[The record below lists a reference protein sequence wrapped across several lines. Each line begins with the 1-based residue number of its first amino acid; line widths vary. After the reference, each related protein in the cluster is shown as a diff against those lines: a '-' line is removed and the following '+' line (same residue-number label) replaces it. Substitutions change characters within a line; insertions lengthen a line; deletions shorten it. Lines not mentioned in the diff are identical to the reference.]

1 MRRGIVLFI
10 TLAILLLLSSIIF
23 LFLHQSDLLKKSVRT
38 NIDTI
43 QTNLLLSDMSHF
55 LKVQNFTQEDI
66 FYGSGIPVS
75 LDLGSLSG
83 TITLSSARNRININ
97 AYLASIIENQEAL
110 QSFLQWMESHHIKEP
125 TLLLALLLD
134 TYDTD
139 LYERQSGSEL
149 KNSYPW
155 FQNGSIANQR
165 AMQMILESYQALSGD
180 DNVTLDSWE
189 ETFGY
194 EGSLLDLNYATTEQ
208 LQLLYPNISPATIA
222 TLSAHQTYYSKVDDI
237 PIDEADKATLL
248 EPHFGITPVLET
260 DTIDVRI
267 TFNSAQECH
276 GSLGF
281 WMGIKSDKTITH
293 LTLSPITCE

>member
-23 LFLHQSDLLKKSVRT
+23 LFLHQSNLLKKSVRT

-83 TITLSSARNRININ
+83 TITLSSARSRININ
-97 AYLASIIENQEAL
+97 AYLTSIIENQEAL
-110 QSFLQWMESHHIKEP
+110 QSFLQWMDNRHIKDP

-139 LYERQSGSEL
+139 LYERQSGSEI

-155 FQNGSIANQR
+155 FQNGSITNPR
-165 AMQMILESYQALSGD
+165 AMQMILETYQTLSGD
-180 DNVTLDSWE
+180 SNVTLDSWE

-194 EGSLLDLNYATTEQ
+194 ESSILDLNYATTEQ
-208 LQLLYPNISPATIA
+208 LQLLYPNFTPATIA
-222 TLSAHQTYYSKVDDI
+222 TLSAHQTYYGKVEDI
-237 PIDEADKATLL
+237 PIDEEDKATLL
-248 EPHFGITPVLET
+248 EPHFGITPVLST
-260 DTIDVRI
+260 DTIDVHI
-267 TFNSAQECH
+267 SFDSSQECH
-276 GSLGF
+276 GTLGF
-281 WMGIKSDKTITH
+281 WMGVNNDKKITH